1 MKKTN
6 HHGDLVVESAS
17 KQDYGWYEERLTLH
31 RDGSLRVQAGYQH
44 ASNGGSSWYEV
55 GTEDEDEE
63 WDVFENVQLPDDLPE
78 LFCNPGVD
86 QSNELAELLGVEVRF
101 CRHGN

>member
-6 HHGDLVVESAS
+6 HGDLVVESTS
-17 KQDYGWYEERLTLH
+17 KQDYGWFEERLTLH
-31 RDGSLRVQAGYQH
+31 RDGSLRVHAGYQD
-44 ASNGGSSWYEV
+44 ASNGDSTWYEV
-55 GTEDEDEE
+55 GPQDEAEE
-63 WDVFENVQLPDDLPE
+63 WDVFENVNLPDDLPE

-86 QSNELAELLGVEVRF
+86 QSRELSEFLGVEVRF